1 MIEAVLYSDP
11 ALREPGVFVNEIDG
25 EVREVRDLMVETLE
39 SYGDHGAA
47 IAANQVGFALA
58 MFVYWDLD
66 THEPMTVINPHLH
79 VHHDR
84 GKWDYTEAEAK
95 KQKAIYLIQGTI
107 APDWIESGGGSRET
121 IKSHH
126 NVGGLPKDLALDGPH
141 ALDRDVRQDD
151 SPGEAD
157 DPAGKVAEVR
167 WVHHA

>member
-1 MIEAVLYSDP
+1 MTIEAVLYGDP

-84 GKWDYTEAEAK
+84 GKWDYTEGC
-95 KQKAIYLIQGTI
+95 L
-107 APDWIESGGGSRET
+107 S
-121 IKSHH
+121 
-126 NVGGLPKDLALDGPH
+126 LPGVYAGVVRPNHVTLEGQNLDGH
-141 ALDRDVRQDD
+141 HIHI
-151 SPGEAD
+151 EATEFLGRVFQHEYD
-157 DPAGKVAEVR
+157 HLAGKLFIDHLPPGKKKDAALAR
-167 WVHHA
+167 LRTHA